1 MFEFTTFQVYLLHYN
16 AIFSKRSVS
25 FFNPSGFGKAWLH
38 NTQRYCGQL
47 SVPLPSNVGVN
58 CVDVSNVDVT

>member
-16 AIFSKRSVS
+16 VIFSKRLVS
-25 FFNPSGFGKAWLH
+25 TIKSNVFGKAWLH
-38 NTQRYCGQL
+38 KTQSYSGQL